1 MRMIRLLGSTCLVFG
16 LALLPAAAQQRP
28 IDYSPNGINLTK
40 GRSWITTIFGQGPIP
55 VSLLHTNNSPLVYTF
70 IKDGQ
75 LQLTLDDAVALALE
89 NNLDIAIQRLN
100 LPIADTD
107 IMRARGGTAP
117 RGVSTGIVSGTPGG
131 GGPTTGGA
139 GATGAAPGGT
149 STAVGGAGAGAAG
162 IVSSTLGGGPPV
174 PSFDPSFLSTYEIS
188 DATTP
193 ESITFITGTT
203 QLITHTGTANFSYNQ
218 GFLPGTE
225 LSIGFQNSRT
235 TSNNQRTL
243 FNPTLNSGLQVS
255 ITQPLL
261 QGFGASVNG
270 RNLVIAKN
278 NREISDIAFR
288 QQVEATV
295 AQVEDIYWNAV
306 SARDAVTVAQG
317 ALALAEKILADNQ
330 RQVQIGTMAPL
341 SVTQEQAVV
350 ATDRQSLITA
360 QTNYEYNQLLLK
372 NAVTKDMSDPRLAD
386 IPAVPTDKIAVSP
399 NEPVQPVQDLIK
411 QALQFRPELAIS
423 RINLVNQNISL
434 RAVKQELL
442 PTLDLIGAYGATG
455 LAGQVVPGAG
465 SNPFGGSGADL
476 GPFIGGYGRALTNV
490 FQGNYPTYTV
500 GLQLNIPITNH
511 SGQADVVRAQLELQ
525 QTQLQQ
531 QQQTNQIILEVRN
544 AQFTVQQDRAAA
556 AAAQEAVRLQQE
568 TLDAAQKKFNLG
580 ATTITEVITDQ
591 NALTQA
597 QSNLVTS
604 LTNYEEAKVNLER
617 LTGTTLTANRI
628 SVQDAEN
635 GKISQMPHVRE

>member
-1 MRMIRLLGSTCLVFG
+1 MRMIRLLGSACLLF
-16 LALLPAAAQQRP
+16 AFAALPAAAQQRA
-28 IDYSPNGINLTK
+28 IDYSPSGINYSK
-40 GRSWITTIFGQGPIP
+40 GRSWIGTLFGQDPIP
-55 VSLLHTNNSPLVYTF
+55 VSLVKTNNSPLVYNF
-70 IKDGQ
+70 IKSGQ
-75 LQLTLDDAVALALE
+75 LALTLDDAVALALE

-107 IMRARGGTAP
+107 IMRARGGSVP

-174 PSFDPSFLSTYEIS
+174 PSFDPSFTTAVNVSNG
-188 DATTP
+188 TTP
-193 ESITFITGTT
+193 ESVTFITGTSR
-203 QLITHTGTANFSYNQ
+203 LIAHTGSVNFGYSQ
-218 GFLPGTE
+218 GFLPGTQ
-225 LSIGFQNSRT
+225 LSVGFQNSRSST
-235 TSNNQRTL
+235 NNARSL
-243 FNPTLNSGLQVS
+243 FNPNYNSGLQIS

-261 QGFGASVNG
+261 QGFGTSVNG

-306 SARDAVTVAQG
+306 SARDAVTVAQA
-317 ALALAEKILADNQ
+317 ALALANKILADNK

-350 ATDRQSLITA
+350 ATDQQTLITA
-360 QTNYEYNQLLLK
+360 ETNYEYNQLLLK

-386 IPAVPTDKIAVSP
+386 IPAVPTDSITVAA
-399 NEPVQPVQDLIK
+399 NEPVVPVQDLIK
-411 QALQFRPELAIS
+411 EALQYRPELAIS
-423 RINLVNQNISL
+423 RINLVNQGISL
-434 RAVKQELL
+434 KAVRQELW
-442 PTLDLIGAYGATG
+442 PTLDLIGTYGASG
-455 LAGQVVPGAG
+455 LAGTVVPAATKG
-465 SNPFGGSGADL
+465 PFGGA
-476 GPFIGGYGRALTNV
+476 PQPAFIGGYGQAFNNA
-490 FQGNYPTYTV
+490 FNFPTYTAAI
-500 GLQLNIPITNH
+500 QLNIPIGNH
-511 SGQADVVRAQLELQ
+511 AAQADAVRAQLELQ
-525 QTQLQQ
+525 QTKLQQ

-544 AQFTVQQDRAAA
+544 AQFTVQQDRAAVQ
-556 AAAQEAVRLQQE
+556 AAQEAVRLQQE

-580 ATTITEVITDQ
+580 AAVITEVITDQ

-597 QSNLVTS
+597 QSNLVAS
-604 LTNYEEAKVNLER
+604 LTGYEEAKVNLER
-617 LTGTTLTANRI
+617 LTGTTLAANRI

-635 GKISQMPHVRE
+635 QKITQMPHVRE

>member
-40 GRSWITTIFGQGPIP
+40 GRSWIKTIFGQGPIP
-55 VSLLHTNNSPLVYTF
+55 VSLLHTNNSSLVYTF

-174 PSFDPSFLSTYEIS
+174 PSFDPSFLSTYQIS

-386 IPAVPTDKIAVSP
+386 IPAVPTDTIAVSP

-455 LAGQVVPGAG
+455 LAGEVVPGA
-465 SNPFGGSGADL
+465 SGADL
-476 GPFIGGYGRALTNV
+476 GPFIGGYGRAVTNV

>member
-1 MRMIRLLGSTCLVFG
+1 MIRLLGSTCLVFG
-16 LALLPAAAQQRP
+16 LALLPAGAQQRP
-28 IDYSPNGINLTK
+28 IDYSANGINLTK
-40 GRSWITTIFGQGPIP
+40 GRSWIKTIFGQGPIP
-55 VSLLHTNNSPLVYTF
+55 VSLVHTNNSPLVYTF
-70 IKDGQ
+70 IKNGQ

-149 STAVGGAGAGAAG
+149 TTAVGGAGAGAAG

-243 FNPTLNSGLQVS
+243 FNPTLNSGLQIS
-255 ITQPLL
+255 ITQPFL

-350 ATDRQSLITA
+350 ATDRQNLITA

-386 IPAVPTDKIAVSP
+386 IPAVPTDTITVSP

-411 QALQFRPELAIS
+411 QALQYRPELAIS

-442 PTLDLIGAYGATG
+442 PTLDLIGTYGATG

-465 SNPFGGSGADL
+465 SSPFGGGATDL

-544 AQFTVQQDRAAA
+544 AQFTVQQDRAAV

-597 QSNLVTS
+597 QSNLVAA